1 VRTTT
6 TRRWALP
13 VVATLALVG
22 LVPTTAS
29 GADELPFRDPD
40 LPLQVRVDDLLS
52 RLTRDETI
60 SLLHQFPLPVPRLGI
75 EHFRT
80 GTEAL
85 HGLAWTTSYED
96 GAVHTATATTFPQAV
111 GLASTWDT
119 DLVERV
125 GDVVSDEARG
135 YHAQDPQL
143 WGLNLWAPVVN
154 LLRDPRWGRNEEG
167 YSEDPLL
174 TGAMATAY
182 GTGLVGDDD
191 EYLKTAPTL
200 KHYAAYNTETK
211 RDTVSSSVPPRVLR
225 EYDLPGFEAPIRADA
240 ATGVMASY
248 NLINGRPA
256 TVDPTL
262 DTLVR
267 SWTDRTLLNVSDANA
282 PNNLVQSQGYF
293 DTLAEADAAA
303 VKAGL
308 DSMTVNDN
316 DPWPTIDAFTEA
328 LERGLVSWDEIED
341 AASHVLSI
349 RFRLG
354 EFDPD
359 GGPYGSIGADAVDTP
374 ASRALARETAA
385 DAIVLLK
392 NARAKGAAKGAAE
405 VEGTAEVA
413 SQGQGKA
420 KGKEKGA
427 GGSSPLLPLS
437 AGVTRTAAVIGPL
450 ADTLYTDWYGGA
462 LPYRV
467 TVRDGVA
474 ERLGAGRVTGSE
486 GVDRIA
492 LRDVATGRYVAGGA
506 GQAGGPLTV
515 SGTSADDPAAQLDV
529 FDWGSGVVTLR
540 SAANG
545 KYVGLAGSGF
555 ANDQAQPNGWFVQQQ
570 FRLEDVGGGQVTLR
584 YAGYESAYDWA
595 PSYRTPYLTV
605 AADGSLVLGAAT
617 AAEAAHFDRE
627 VVRDGVAEAVAA
639 AAKADTAV
647 LVVGSMPFINGRE
660 DHDRTS
666 LALAEGQEELVRAV
680 LAANPRTVVVLQTS
694 YPDTIAWLQDHVPAI
709 VWTTHAGQETGHA
722 VADVL
727 FGDVNPAG
735 RLTQTWPRSEADLP
749 DDLLDYDIVSS
760 GQTYLYDDTDPLY
773 AFGHGLSY
781 TSFRYSRLRVADSRL
796 GPDDTLRVS
805 VDVTNT
811 GSRAGDEVVQ
821 LYTHQRRSRVEQPLR
836 ELQAFDRV
844 HLAPGQTRTVRL
856 EVPVSQLATWD
867 VTRERWVVE
876 SSTHDVLV
884 GAASDD
890 VRARSSVRVAGET
903 IPPRDLSRTTE
914 AQNLDASRDVTFVDT
929 TKAAGTSVEG
939 GAGSWLAFED
949 VDLRSGP
956 RTLTAR
962 VAKADAGQGRIE
974 VRLGSP
980 RGRLVGTA
988 AVPSTGDR
996 YAYTTV
1002 RADLRHVS
1010 GVRDVYLVLDSP
1022 QRVHT
1027 VRLTR

>member
-1 VRTTT
+1 MRTTL

-13 VVATLALVG
+13 VVASLALVG

-40 LPLQVRVDDLLS
+40 LPLQARIDDLLT
-52 RLTRDETI
+52 RLTQDETI

-111 GLASTWDT
+111 GLASTWDS

-191 EYLKTAPTL
+191 TYVKTAPTL

-211 RDTVSSSVPPRVLR
+211 RDTANSSVPPRVLH
-225 EYDLPGFEAPIRADA
+225 EYDLPGFEAPVRADA

-267 SWTDRTLLNVSDANA
+267 SWSDRTLLNVSDANA
-282 PNNLVQSQGYF
+282 PNNLVQSQAYF

-316 DPWPTIDAFTEA
+316 DPWPTIDAVKEA
-328 LERGLVSWDEIED
+328 LDRGLITQAEIED

-374 ASRALARETAA
+374 AARALARETAA
-385 DAIVLLK
+385 DAMVLLK
-392 NARAKGAAKGAAE
+392 NSPAARAAKG
-405 VEGTAEVA
+405 GA
-413 SQGQGKA
+413 SSA
-420 KGKEKGA
+420 
-427 GGSSPLLPLS
+427 LLPLS
-437 AGVTRTAAVIGPL
+437 TSTTRTAAVIGPL

-474 ERLGAGRVTGSE
+474 ERLGASHVTGSE

-492 LRDVATGRYVAGGA
+492 LRDVATGRYVTGGA
-506 GQAGGPLTV
+506 GEAGGPLTV
-515 SGTSADDPAAQLDV
+515 AGTSAGDPAAQLDV

-545 KYVGLAGSGF
+545 KYVGFNWSGF
-555 ANDQAQPNGWFVQQQ
+555 ANDQTQPNGWFVQQQ
-570 FRLEDVGGGQVTLR
+570 FRLEDVGGGQVALR
-584 YAGYESAYDWA
+584 YAGYEAAYDWA
-595 PSYRTPYLTV
+595 PSYATPYLTV

-617 AAEAAHFDRE
+617 AAQAAHFDRE

-639 AAKADTAV
+639 AKKADTAV

-666 LALAEGQEELVRAV
+666 LDLAEGQEELVRAV

-694 YPDTIAWLQDHVPAI
+694 YPDTITWLQRHVPAI
-709 VWTTHAGQETGHA
+709 LWTTHAGQETGHA

-749 DDLLDYDIVSS
+749 DDMLDYDIVSS

-781 TSFRYSRLRVADSRL
+781 TTFRYSRLKVADSRL
-796 GPDDTLRVS
+796 GAQDTLRVS

-811 GSRAGDEVVQ
+811 GRRAGDEVVQ
-821 LYTHQRRSRVEQPLR
+821 LYTHQRSSRVEQPIR

-856 EVPVSQLATWD
+856 EVPVSRLATWD
-867 VTRERWVVE
+867 VTRDRWVVE
-876 SSTHDVLV
+876 PSVHDVLV

-890 VRARSSVRVAGET
+890 VRRRTSVKVSGEP

-914 AQNLDASRDVTFVDT
+914 AQNLDGSRAVTFVDT

-939 GAGSWLAFED
+939 RAGSWLAFED
-949 VDLRSGP
+949 VDLRRGA
-956 RTLTAR
+956 RTFTAQ

-988 AVPSTGDR
+988 VVPSTGDR

-1002 RADLRHVS
+1002 RADLRDVS
-1010 GVRDVYLVLDSP
+1010 GVQDVYLVLDST
-1022 QRVHT
+1022 QRLHT